1 MSLSFFLN
9 AAKQTWDNDLSKK
22 QKEIEKKLMHERER
36 ERELVNSKNS
46 RACVGV
52 NLTNKKYREN

>member
-36 ERELVNSKNS
+36 ERERVSKFQEFS
-46 RACVGV
+46 SLRRC
-52 NLTNKKYREN
+52 KFDK

>member
-36 ERELVNSKNS
+36 ERVSKFQEFS
-46 RACVGV
+46 SLRRC
-52 NLTNKKYREN
+52 KFDK

>member
-36 ERELVNSKNS
+36 ERE
-46 RACVGV
+46 RD
-52 NLTNKKYREN
+52 T

>member
-36 ERELVNSKNS
+36 ERE
-46 RACVGV
+46 
-52 NLTNKKYREN
+52 RERDCKFQEFSSLRRCKFDK